1 MLFLLSFEHGK
12 AHLACQTSP
21 SSSSLSYTHTSMDTN
36 RPCKGSLQSDG
47 GQEKQCQYP
56 TSCSV
61 SCSSCAQLDC
71 PGQGDEIHKI
81 FLNHGALQTAHKE
94 HGRTAIHHGKYTDS
108 QGNKG
113 GYCSS
118 TGGELPFFSKVYD
131 YHTATAP
138 SAAPQLPS
146 STFVTHPNSVLGNNM
161 QSIGHEKKAAATET
175 RALAEQ
181 SESAAEGSPC
191 QIPPLLSAA
200 ATPVLSPDTENRQ
213 LALSPCPSCCLMFP

>member
-1 MLFLLSFEHGK
+1 
-12 AHLACQTSP
+12 
-21 SSSSLSYTHTSMDTN
+21 MDTHH
-36 RPCKGSLQSDG
+36 PSIGSLQTAV

-56 TSCSV
+56 SSCSV
-61 SCSSCAQLDC
+61 SCSSCTQLDC

-81 FLNHGALQTAHKE
+81 FLNHGALQKAHKE

-118 TGGELPFFSKVYD
+118 TGGKLPFFSKVHD

-146 STFVTHPNSVLGNNM
+146 STFVTHPNSVQGNNT
-161 QSIGHEKKAAATET
+161 QSIGWAEKAAATET
-175 RALAEQ
+175 TALAEQ

-200 ATPVLSPDTENRQ
+200 ATPVLSPDTENRR
-213 LALSPCPSCCLMFP
+213 LALSHCPLMVFHVSLEDLRATVCT

>member
-21 SSSSLSYTHTSMDTN
+21 SSSSLSYTYTSMDTN

-118 TGGELPFFSKVYD
+118 IGGELPFFSKVYD

-161 QSIGHEKKAAATET
+161 QSIGHEKKQQQQKPEHLHRGA
-175 RALAEQ
+175 RALQKDLPAKFLL
-181 SESAAEGSPC
+181 SFLLL
-191 QIPPLLSAA
+191 PPLC
-200 ATPVLSPDTENRQ
+200 
-213 LALSPCPSCCLMFP
+213 CPQTLRTDNWL